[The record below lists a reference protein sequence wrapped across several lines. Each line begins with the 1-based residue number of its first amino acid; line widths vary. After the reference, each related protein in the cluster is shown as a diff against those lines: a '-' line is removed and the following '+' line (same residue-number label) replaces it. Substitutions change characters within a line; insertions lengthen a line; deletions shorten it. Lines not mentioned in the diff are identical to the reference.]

1 MQTKASCYSISP
13 YLKQNK
19 KDQKFQKKKE
29 TNVWH
34 GDSHFQS
41 KHSGRRVLSLRG
53 QPGLVSKK
61 CPKQGCWVG
70 RKGGMKEGGGK
81 DEMFVNP

>member
-1 MQTKASCYSISP
+1 MFGMAIPISNP
-13 YLKQNK
+13 RGLQ
-19 KDQKFQKKKE
+19 
-29 TNVWH
+29 
-34 GDSHFQS
+34 
-41 KHSGRRVLSLRG
+41 HSGRRVLSLRG

-61 CPKQGCWVG
+61 YPKQSCWVG